1 MEQEAAITQAGDG
14 ARFSLPR
21 HQRASSWRTAKA
33 SSLLGRRWQRFSL
46 PALTWELVVPG
57 KEGFPAWLLQGEAWD
72 RLDALGAGTRWAA
85 PRPWLCPAPSS
96 PGEAAASYVSA
107 KISLPHQ
114 HISREFPV
122 LKKPAIV
129 SGFLEN
135 RAHKKEIKA
144 KKKNLSYSIMVG
156 TCTANCVLI
165 TRDKLYPQKVQNNN
179 TVRWK
184 RASQL
189 ILLLACRA
197 RSLTKAWG
205 RGEPLKTDC
214 QGFQEPHL

>member
-1 MEQEAAITQAGDG
+1 
-14 ARFSLPR
+14 
-21 HQRASSWRTAKA
+21 
-33 SSLLGRRWQRFSL
+33 
-46 PALTWELVVPG
+46 
-57 KEGFPAWLLQGEAWD
+57 
-72 RLDALGAGTRWAA
+72 
-85 PRPWLCPAPSS
+85 
-96 PGEAAASYVSA
+96 
-107 KISLPHQ
+107 
-114 HISREFPV
+114 
-122 LKKPAIV
+122 
-129 SGFLEN
+129 
-135 RAHKKEIKA
+135 
-144 KKKNLSYSIMVG
+144 MVG

>member
-1 MEQEAAITQAGDG
+1 
-14 ARFSLPR
+14 
-21 HQRASSWRTAKA
+21 
-33 SSLLGRRWQRFSL
+33 
-46 PALTWELVVPG
+46 
-57 KEGFPAWLLQGEAWD
+57 
-72 RLDALGAGTRWAA
+72 
-85 PRPWLCPAPSS
+85 
-96 PGEAAASYVSA
+96 
-107 KISLPHQ
+107 
-114 HISREFPV
+114 
-122 LKKPAIV
+122 
-129 SGFLEN
+129 
-135 RAHKKEIKA
+135 
-144 KKKNLSYSIMVG
+144 MVG

-165 TRDKLYPQKVQNNN
+165 TWDKLYPQKVQNNN